1 MSHITG
7 TDRSQLNMFPLS
19 IDEMV
24 AQENQVRV
32 IDLFVN
38 QFDFKQLGF
47 KNAVA
52 PEEGQPPYAPSDLM
66 KLYMYGY
73 LNRIRSSRK
82 LERECERN
90 LELIWLMKG
99 LRPRYHTIADFRSN
113 HPKQIKNF
121 FRQFVSLLQGWD
133 LIEGKLISID
143 GSKFRAVNARKNNFN
158 EKKIQR
164 QLKYIDEKIN
174 SYLTELDVQ
183 DKSEHGD
190 RKIDVNKIK
199 KQIETQQQRKKKY
212 ESLREELKQSG
223 EEQISTTDKDARSMP
238 VNHQRM
244 DVSYNVQTANDAKH
258 SLIVHYEN
266 TNVND
271 KKALVSVATEAKTV
285 LHGEKILSEEETFE
299 VLADKGYHN
308 GEQLDGCTK
317 NSIVTYV
324 SVPNAPRNCEIPTPE
339 YHGDKF
345 IYDAE
350 KDIYTCP
357 ARAALTTN
365 GRWYPKKNGSKYENK
380 VKHYKTRACKT
391 CPVKALCTSNK
402 IGRLIERSQYAE
414 AVEANAK
421 RIHAEKEKY
430 ALRQQIS
437 EHPFGII
444 KRQWGYDHVLL
455 KGKQKVEAEFGLIFS
470 VYNFRRI
477 LSILGI
483 PELKKRL
490 QEAFLHFFILW
501 RLLMLSVTKN
511 SFFPY
516 TALQRGM
523 VLN

>member
-7 TDRSQLNMFPLS
+7 TDRTQLNLFPLS
-19 IDEMV
+19 IEEMV
-24 AQENQVRV
+24 AQENPVRL
-32 IDLFVN
+32 IELFVN
-38 QFDFKQLGF
+38 QFDFMKLGF

-52 PEEGQPPYAPSDLM
+52 TVQGQPPYDPSGLM

-82 LERECERN
+82 LEKECERN

-99 LRPRYHTIADFRSN
+99 LHPRYHTIADFRSN
-113 HPKQIKNF
+113 HPKQLKNIF
-121 FRQFVSLLQGWD
+121 HQFVCLLHGWK

-164 QLKYIDEKIN
+164 QLEYIDEKIN
-174 SYLTELDVQ
+174 SYLTELDEQ
-183 DKSEHGD
+183 DKAEHGG
-190 RKIDVNKIK
+190 RKIDVEKIK
-199 KQIETQQQRKKKY
+199 KQIVTQQQRKKKY

-223 EEQISTTDKDARSMP
+223 EEQVSTTDQDARSMP
-238 VNHQRM
+238 VNHNRM

-271 KKALVSVATEAKTV
+271 KKALVSVATETKAALQKKT
-285 LHGEKILSEEETFE
+285 IE

-308 GEQLDGCTK
+308 GEQIDTCTRSK
-317 NSIVTYV
+317 IVTYV
-324 SVPNAPRNCEIPTPE
+324 AAPDIPRTNDIPTPD

-345 IYDAE
+345 IYNAE

-357 ARAALTTN
+357 AGATLITN

-391 CPVKALCTSNK
+391 CPVKAVCTRNK
-402 IGRLIERSQYAE
+402 NGRLIERSQYAE

-421 RIHAEKEKY
+421 RIHTEKEKY

-455 KGKQKVEAEFGLIFS
+455 KGKQKVEAELGLIFTA
-470 VYNFRRI
+470 YNLRRA
-477 LSILGI
+477 LTILGF

-490 QEAFLHFFILW
+490 ERAFLHFSILW
-501 RLLMLSVTKN
+501 RCLEIIVTQIF
-511 SFFPY
+511 SPSH
-516 TALQRGM
+516 TAL
-523 VLN
+523 LC

>member
-7 TDRSQLNMFPLS
+7 TDRSQLNLFPLS

-24 AQENQVRV
+24 GQENPVRV

-38 QFDFKQLGF
+38 QFDFKKLEF

-82 LERECERN
+82 LEKECERN

-113 HPKQIKNF
+113 HPKELKNF
-121 FRQFVSLLQGWD
+121 FRQFVCLMQGWD

-158 EKKIQR
+158 EKKIER
-164 QLKYIDEKIN
+164 QLDYIDEKIN
-174 SYLTELDVQ
+174 NYLTELDAQ
-183 DKSEHGD
+183 DKAEHGD
-190 RKIDVNKIK
+190 RKIDVEKIK
-199 KQIETQQQRKKKY
+199 KQIVTQQQRKNKY

-223 EEQISTTDKDARSMP
+223 EEQVSTTDKDARSMP
-238 VNHQRM
+238 VNHNRM

-271 KKALVSVATEAKTV
+271 KKALVSVATATKAV
-285 LHGEKILSEEETFE
+285 LQKETIE

-308 GEQLDGCTK
+308 GEQIDTCTK
-317 NSIVTYV
+317 NDIVTYV
-324 SVPNAPRNCEIPTPE
+324 AAPDIPRTNDIPTPD

-345 IYDAE
+345 IYNAE

-357 ARAALTTN
+357 AGGTLTTN

-391 CPVKALCTSNK
+391 CPVKAFCTRNRN
-402 IGRLIERSQYAE
+402 GRLIERSQYAE

-421 RIHAEKEKY
+421 RIKAEKEKY

-455 KGKQKVEAEFGLIFS
+455 KGKQKVEAELGLIFS
-470 VYNFRRI
+470 AYNLRRV
-477 LSILGI
+477 LTILGFS
-483 PELKKRL
+483 ELKKRL
-490 QEAFLHFFILW
+490 ERAFLHFLTLW
-501 RLLMLSVTKN
+501 RFLTHIITKKLAHSYTTLLPVMIVNLYAN
-511 SFFPY
+511 F
-516 TALQRGM
+516 
-523 VLN
+523 